1 MHQLN
6 ENREIN
12 VMLNQVVASINSLAE
27 QQVLHIQRLTKI
39 GEALSSV
46 TDLDMI
52 FDMILE
58 EAIEFTNADGATI
71 YKVNEESRQLEFE
84 IVYNRTMKMRQGG
97 THGVVNWPSIPLFD
111 EDGKP
116 RLSHIVTAVYHSKK
130 CVCFDDVY
138 ETKDYD
144 ISGTIKTDQ
153 TYGYRCKS
161 MLTLPLKNHEDE
173 VLGIIQM
180 INATDTG
187 GNVISFNDEHRT
199 MLNSL
204 ASQAAIAL
212 SNRRLIESLETLL
225 LQFMQSIAKGIERK
239 SKYSSDH
246 ITRVARLTD
255 MFALKLNEA
264 PKGVF
269 KDLHFSDSELKEL
282 SMAGMM
288 HDVGKIITPEFIMDK
303 STKLETILDR
313 IDLVQERFKNM
324 KLLFRYLRHELSED
338 QFAAY
343 VADTLGTQAVPGELE
358 SYLDAELAF
367 IQKIN
372 IGGEF
377 LPDGDIERIER
388 LSAIKFECEGEE
400 YLLITAEE
408 KRNLQIR
415 KGTLMP
421 EEIKVMSQHVFVTWE
436 MLSELSFPKKYSNVA
451 FYAATHHEKLNGK
464 GYPWGLTADKLPIQ
478 SRIIAVAD
486 IFEALTAADRPYKK
500 AKTLSESLRIMAF
513 CVKDGDL
520 DADLLD
526 FFLDSGLYLDFANRF
541 MNPDQI
547 DSPDIPALKKIY
559 RPVGSDSDP
568 ARATT
573 SSSK

>member
-1 MHQLN
+1 VYQLN
-6 ENREIN
+6 DNREVN
-12 VMLNQVVASINSLAE
+12 QVLNQVVASMNELAQ
-27 QQVLHIQRLTKI
+27 QQVHHIQRLTQI
-39 GEALSSV
+39 GEALSSE
-46 TDLDMI
+46 TDLDKI
-52 FDMILE
+52 FDLILE
-58 EAIEFTNADGATI
+58 EAIEFTNADGSTI
-71 YKVNEESRQLEFE
+71 YRVNEETMALEFE

-97 THGVVNWPSIPLFD
+97 SHGPVGWPSIPLFD
-111 EDGKP
+111 PEGNP
-116 RLSHIVTAVYHSKK
+116 RLSHIVTAVYHSKR

-173 VLGIIQM
+173 VLGIIQV
-180 INATDTG
+180 INAMDRS
-187 GNVISFNDEHRT
+187 GNIISFNDEHRS

-204 ASQAAIAL
+204 SSQAAIAL

-225 LQFMQSIAKGIERK
+225 MQFMQSIAKGIERK

-246 ITRVARLTD
+246 ISRVASLTD
-255 MFALKLNEA
+255 MFALKLNETQSG
-264 PKGVF
+264 PY
-269 KDLHFSDSELKEL
+269 KDLLFSESQLKEL

-313 IDLVQERFKNM
+313 IDLVKQRFSNM
-324 KLLFRYLRHELSED
+324 KLLLRYLRKALPAQEFL
-338 QFAAY
+338 AI
-343 VADTLGTQAVPGELE
+343 VTKCLGKDLE
-358 SYLDAELAF
+358 PDGAEAWLDNEMAF
-367 IQKIN
+367 IERVN
-372 IGGEF
+372 VGGEF
-377 LPDGDIERIER
+377 LPDADVER
-388 LSAIKFECEGEE
+388 LSRLAEIHIEYEGED
-400 YLLITAEE
+400 YLLITDEE

-415 KGTLMP
+415 RGTLMP
-421 EEIKVMSQHVFVTWE
+421 EEIKVMSQHVSVTWE
-436 MLSELSFPKKYSNVA
+436 MLSELTFPKKYANVA

-464 GYPWGLTADKLPIQ
+464 GYPRGLTAEQLPLQ

-500 AKTLSESLRIMAF
+500 AKTLSESLKIMAF

-526 FFLDSGLYLDFANRF
+526 FFLDSGLYMDFANRY
-541 MNPDQI
+541 MHSDQI
-547 DSPDIPALKKIY
+547 DTPDLPALKKIY
-559 RPVGSDSDP
+559 RPG
-568 ARATT
+568 
-573 SSSK
+573 

>member
-1 MHQLN
+1 MLQLH

-12 VMLNQVVASINSLAE
+12 AMLNQVVASINELAE
-27 QQVLHIQRLTKI
+27 QQVLHIQRLTRI

-46 TDLDMI
+46 TDLDRI

-71 YKVNEESRQLEFE
+71 YKVNEETRQLEFE
-84 IVYNRTMKMRQGG
+84 IVYNRTMNMRQGG
-97 THGVVNWPSIPLFD
+97 THGTVNWPSIPLFD
-111 EDGKP
+111 QDGNP
-116 RLSHIVTAVYHSKK
+116 RLSHIVTAVYHSKQ
-130 CVCFDDVY
+130 CLCFDDVY

-173 VLGIIQM
+173 VLGIIQV
-180 INATDTG
+180 INAMDKS
-187 GNVISFNDEHRT
+187 GNIISFNDEHRT

-204 ASQAAIAL
+204 SSQAAIAL

-225 LQFMQSIAKGIERK
+225 MQFMRSIAKGIERK

-246 ITRVARLTD
+246 ISRVATLTD

-264 PKGVF
+264 ADGVF
-269 KDLHFSDSELKEL
+269 KDLSFNEYQLKEL

-313 IDLVQERFKNM
+313 IDLVKQRFKNL
-324 KLLFRYLRHELSED
+324 KLLFKYLRHELSDE
-338 QFAAY
+338 QYSAFI
-343 VADTLGTQAVPGELE
+343 TENLGEGITPDNLE
-358 SYLDAELAF
+358 SYLDGEQAF
-367 IQKIN
+367 IDRVN

-377 LPDGDIERIER
+377 LPDADLERIER
-388 LSAIKFECEGEE
+388 LAAINFDHEGDS
-400 YLLITAEE
+400 YLLITQEE

-421 EEIKVMSQHVFVTWE
+421 EEIKVMSQHVSVTWE
-436 MLSELSFPKKYSNVA
+436 MLSQLSFPKKYANVA
-451 FYAATHHEKLNGK
+451 FYASTHHEKLNGK

-500 AKTLSESLRIMAF
+500 PKTLMESLKIMAF

-526 FFLDSGLYLDFANRF
+526 FFLDSGLYLDFARRF
-541 MNPDQI
+541 MQADQI
-547 DSPDIPALKKIY
+547 DSPDIQALKKIY
-559 RPVGSDSDP
+559 KPQ
-568 ARATT
+568 
-573 SSSK
+573 

>member
-6 ENREIN
+6 ENPHIN
-12 VMLNQVVASINSLAE
+12 AMLNQVVASINDLAE
-27 QQVLHIQRLTKI
+27 QQVLHIQRLTRI

-46 TDLDMI
+46 TDLDRI

-71 YKVNEESRQLEFE
+71 YKVNEETRQLEFE
-84 IVYNRTMKMRQGG
+84 IVYNRTMNMRQGG
-97 THGVVNWPSIPLFD
+97 THGTVNWPSIPLFD
-111 EDGKP
+111 DQGTP
-116 RLSHIVTAVYHSKK
+116 RLSHIVTAVYHSKQSL
-130 CVCFDDVY
+130 CFDDVY

-173 VLGIIQM
+173 VLGIIQV
-180 INATDTG
+180 INAMDKG
-187 GNVISFNDEHRT
+187 GNVVSFNDEHRT

-204 ASQAAIAL
+204 SSQAAIAL

-225 LQFMQSIAKGIERK
+225 MQFMRSIAKGIERK

-246 ITRVARLTD
+246 ISRVASLTD
-255 MFALKLNEA
+255 MFANKLNEA
-264 PKGVF
+264 SDGVF
-269 KDLHFSDSELKEL
+269 KDLSFNEYELKEL

-303 STKLETILDR
+303 STKLETIMDR
-313 IDLVQERFKNM
+313 IEIVKQRFKN
-324 KLLFRYLRHELSED
+324 LRLFFKHLRYELSEAD
-338 QFAAY
+338 YAAL
-343 VADTLGTQAVPGELE
+343 VADKLGADVTPDSLDSFLEGEQ
-358 SYLDAELAF
+358 AF
-367 IQKIN
+367 IQRVN

-377 LPDGDIERIER
+377 LPDADLERIER
-388 LSAIKFECEGEE
+388 LAGISFEHEGES
-400 YLLITAEE
+400 YFLITQEE

-421 EEIKVMSQHVFVTWE
+421 EEIKVMSQHVSVTWE
-436 MLSELSFPKKYSNVA
+436 MLSQLSFPKKYANVA
-451 FYAATHHEKLNGK
+451 FYASTHHEKLNGK
-464 GYPWGLTADKLPIQ
+464 GYPWGLTAEQLPVQ

-500 AKTLSESLRIMAF
+500 AKTLTESLKIMAF

-526 FFLDSGLYLDFANRF
+526 FFLDSGLYLDFANRY

-547 DSPDIPALKKIY
+547 DTPDIQALRKIY
-559 RPVGSDSDP
+559 KP
-568 ARATT
+568 A
-573 SSSK
+573 